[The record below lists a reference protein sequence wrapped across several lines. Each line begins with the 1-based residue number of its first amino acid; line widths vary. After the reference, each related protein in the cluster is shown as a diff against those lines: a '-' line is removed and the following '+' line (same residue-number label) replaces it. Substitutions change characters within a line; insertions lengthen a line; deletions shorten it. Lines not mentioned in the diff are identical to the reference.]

1 MLKGSESQEHEMTRQ
16 RDHQLLFDMIA
27 DLREY
32 VQKRG
37 RLITSETPQ
46 SREPLPQVSLA
57 WPHCVGAQGIQCLA
71 DGSYRGRRTGRYTPG
86 ARGVVLAFQISR
98 LWVFKDLVLDH
109 NLLSCG

>member
-27 DLREY
+27 DLRED

-46 SREPLPQVSLA
+46 SREPLLQVSL
-57 WPHCVGAQGIQCLA
+57 
-71 DGSYRGRRTGRYTPG
+71 T
-86 ARGVVLAFQISR
+86 
-98 LWVFKDLVLDH
+98 
-109 NLLSCG
+109 